1 MPQSRH
7 DIEGDVMVLI
17 LLGVGADSFGVV
29 NVGALSHAAA
39 RWLVAHRV
47 LVPDRAAILPLAS
60 GVGVDGHRLV
70 ALVGGL
76 LLAAV
81 FVCRMRRPRGDQYS
95 AARPGRGRRSGPE
108 VRR

>member
-1 MPQSRH
+1 MPQFRH
-7 DIEGDVMVLI
+7 DTDSDVMVLI
-17 LLGVGADSFGVV
+17 LLGVGAVSFGLV

-47 LVPDRAAILPLAS
+47 LVPDRAALLHLGG

-81 FVCRMRRPRGDQYS
+81 FVCRLRRPRGDQYS
-95 AARPGRGRRSGPE
+95 AARPGRGRRPGPE
-108 VRR
+108 LRR

>member
-7 DIEGDVMVLI
+7 DTDGDVMVLI
-17 LLGVGADSFGVV
+17 LLGVGAVSFGLV

-39 RWLVAHRV
+39 RWLLAHRV
-47 LVPDRAAILPLAS
+47 LVPDRAAILPLGG
-60 GVGVDGHRLV
+60 GVGLDGHRLV

-81 FVCRMRRPRGDQYS
+81 FVCRLRRPRGDQYS